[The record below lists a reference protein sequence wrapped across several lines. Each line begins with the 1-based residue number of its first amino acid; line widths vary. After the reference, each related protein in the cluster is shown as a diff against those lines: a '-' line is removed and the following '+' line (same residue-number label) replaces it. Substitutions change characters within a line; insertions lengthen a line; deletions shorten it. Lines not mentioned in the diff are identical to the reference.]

1 MSEEV
6 TYADLNFQDSGRKKS
21 IQEFGTVGI
30 KEPAATSHVWHQRAL
45 ALILLCLLLLIGLGI
60 LGSVFYITL
69 KKEVRKL
76 NTLQNI
82 KEELQRN
89 VSLQLMHSMNS
100 SQMIRNLSLTLQE
113 IATKLCHEL
122 YQREPEHK
130 CKPCPKKWIWHE
142 DNCYLV
148 TKNYVTWQ
156 KNAMFCSAQNAS
168 LLMIKNKSVL
178 EFVKSRNLRKYWL
191 GLSPRKYYADYK
203 IVDETI
209 FSSDWFVRNTKDV
222 DDTMFCGYINTI
234 YVSYTLCSDSNNIIC
249 EKLANPVKIENTLM
263 SEIPDEKYD

>member
-30 KEPAATSHVWHQRAL
+30 KAPAATSHAWHQRAL

-69 KKEVRKL
+69 KKEMRKL
-76 NTLQNI
+76 NKLQNI

-89 VSLQLMHSMNS
+89 VSVQLMHSMNS

-122 YQREPEHK
+122 YQREPE
-130 CKPCPKKWIWHE
+130 
-142 DNCYLV
+142 
-148 TKNYVTWQ
+148 
-156 KNAMFCSAQNAS
+156 
-168 LLMIKNKSVL
+168 
-178 EFVKSRNLRKYWL
+178 EFVKSRNLRRYWL

-222 DDTMFCGYINTI
+222 DDTMFCGYIDTI
-234 YVSYTLCSDSNNIIC
+234 YVSYTLCSDSKNIIC